1 MVVRA
6 MTVGWE
12 RDVVGAC
19 IIIIIIIIPFSR
31 KRKQNPKLARCHGR
45 RSTMNR
51 RVSGNLQNTQ
61 RQKKK
66 LGSDFAI

>member
-1 MVVRA
+1 MMVRA
-6 MTVGWE
+6 MMVGWE

-19 IIIIIIIIPFSR
+19 IIIIPFSR
-31 KRKQNPKLARCHGR
+31 KRKQNPKLASCHGR

-66 LGSDFAI
+66 LGSDFLI

>member
-6 MTVGWE
+6 MMVGWE

-31 KRKQNPKLARCHGR
+31 KRKQNPKLASCHGR

-66 LGSDFAI
+66 LGSDFLN